1 MLRMGWVVGVLAMVL
16 GTTAWA
22 NKEVARVNGRVLTEK
37 DMTAVLSGMN
47 DGMRASLLSDKA
59 SRNQIIETLIDQELL
74 AERAEKEGLDKTQEY
89 KDALENFRKQFL
101 SQRLLAL
108 RMEPKVTD
116 SAAKKYFESN
126 KMLFSTEVIVAQ
138 HILLENEAEAKDVL
152 AKAKAA
158 GADFQALAE
167 KFSKDPSAKNNRGDL
182 GAFTRDRMVPEFT
195 NAAFSAKI
203 GEIVGPVKTSF
214 GWHIIKVTDKKPGQ
228 VLGYEEVELK
238 VKSTLRN
245 IYAQQLVAELRKSAK
260 VTRTP

>member
-1 MLRMGWVVGVLAMVL
+1 MLRKSGWFGVLVMLLA
-16 GTTAWA
+16 TSAWA

-37 DMTAVLSGMN
+37 DMAAVLSGMN
-47 DGMRASLLSDKA
+47 DGMRASLLSDRA

-74 AERAEKEGLDKTQEY
+74 SERAEKEGLDKTQEY
-89 KDALENFRKQFL
+89 RDALANFRKQYL

-108 RMEPKVTD
+108 RMEPKITD

-126 KMLFSTEVIVAQ
+126 KMLFSTEMIAAQ
-138 HILLENEAEAKDVL
+138 HILLDNEAEAKDVL
-152 AKAKAA
+152 AKAKAP
-158 GADFQALAE
+158 GANFQNLAE

-182 GAFTRDRMVPEFT
+182 GTFTRDRMVPEFT
-195 NAAFSAKI
+195 NVAFSAKV
-203 GEIVGPVKTSF
+203 GEVVGPVKTSF

-245 IYAQQLVAELRKSAK
+245 IFAQQLVAELRKNAK
-260 VTRTP
+260 VTRNP